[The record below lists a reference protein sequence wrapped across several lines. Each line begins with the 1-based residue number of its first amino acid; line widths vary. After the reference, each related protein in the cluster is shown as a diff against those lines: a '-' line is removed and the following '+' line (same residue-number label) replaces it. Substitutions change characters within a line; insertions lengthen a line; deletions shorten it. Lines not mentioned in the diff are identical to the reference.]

1 MVKPQLIEGRV
12 VDAENNPLGGV
23 TLWAWAQQDNE
34 WSSFAVT
41 NTAGEFGMPV
51 ANGAVIIGVHLDP
64 FGTNTLIGWYGRSG
78 FAYLREE
85 ATRIVID
92 GADVSGLL
100 IRVPLA
106 APQFELE

>member
-23 TLWAWAQQDNE
+23 TLRAWAQPDNE

-41 NTAGEFGMPV
+41 NTAGEFSMPV
-51 ANGAVIIGVHLDP
+51 ANGAVIIRVHYP
-64 FGTNTLIGWYGRSG
+64 FGTNTLIGWYSRSG
-78 FAYLREE
+78 FAHRREE
-85 ATRIVID
+85 AARIVID